1 MATDLTLHPL
11 DTSPSSASFHA
22 IPAVARKVALD
33 LLLQAAKDM
42 SHRQF
47 IFITPQNLDSITPDP
62 DRVRI
67 HKLKPPER
75 GQTTLNVTRAAR

>member
-1 MATDLTLHPL
+1 MTC
-11 DTSPSSASFHA
+11 SA
-22 IPAVARKVALD
+22 IPAPAFLPAASHTNTALQTPQALD